1 MSSQAFVFKEFTIHQ
16 EKSAMKVG
24 TDAVILGACVNP
36 ADAKKILDIGTG
48 TGVIALMLAQRSKAE
63 IEAIDIDKDS
73 CDQAEENVKFSKW
86 ASRIKVHCISFQDF
100 VGTISDKFDLIV
112 TNPPYFT
119 ASLKNKEE
127 SRALAR
133 HTDQLPFEDLIDGVK
148 KSLHPAGKFFLILPY
163 KEANTFRDLAEAKG
177 LHLSK
182 LLRVKSRLDKTE
194 DKRHVMR
201 FEFTPKS
208 FSEETIV
215 IEKDS
220 RHQYTREYMELTKD
234 FYLDF

>member
-1 MSSQAFVFKEFTIHQ
+1 MSNQAFVFKEFTIHQ

-24 TDAVILGACVNP
+24 TDAVILGAWVNP
-36 ADAKKILDIGTG
+36 ADAKKILDVGTG

-73 CDQAEENVKFSKW
+73 CEQAEDNVRFSKW
-86 ASRIKVHCISFQDF
+86 ASRIKVHCTSFQEF
-100 VGTISDKFDLIV
+100 VGTIADKFDLIV

-148 KSLHPAGKFFLILPY
+148 KSLHPSGKFFLILPY

-182 LLRVKSRLDKTE
+182 LLRIKSRLDKTE
-194 DKRHVMR
+194 DKRHIMR

-215 IEKDS
+215 IEKDN